1 MNFNKKQKIIKPLYV
16 KIFLIVV
23 LIFGIV
29 GILTNILNANKES
42 IQSAVQSA
50 GIWGP
55 GILFFARGISI
66 IIPALPSS
74 IFSVIA
80 GGALGFKSGY
90 LTIVLADFI
99 CCQIA
104 FFIARKYGR
113 LPVRKIVGLKAME
126 RIESFNQNQLE
137 ENFFLMTGL
146 LMTGLFDFL
155 SYSIGLG
162 GTRWKTF
169 TPALII
175 SLLTSDSIL
184 VAVGAG
190 ISEGKNLLLGG
201 ALLGMFALATIS
213 GLIKCKKPIW
223 LINWCRNIWGYQSR
237 FRYSL
242 TKWKF
247 HKK

>member
-1 MNFNKKQKIIKPLYV
+1 MNIFKKQKLIKPFYI

-23 LIFGIV
+23 LIFGII
-29 GILTNILNANKES
+29 GILTNFLNANKES
-42 IQSAVQSA
+42 IQSVVQSA

-55 GILFFARGISI
+55 GILFVARGISI

-113 LPVRKIVGLKAME
+113 LPVRKIVGRKAME

-162 GTRWKTF
+162 GTRWRTF

-175 SLLTSDSIL
+175 SLLISDSIL
-184 VAVGAG
+184 VAVGSG

-201 ALLGMFALATIS
+201 ALLGMFVLATIS
-213 GLIKCKKPIW
+213 GLTKGKKNIRF
-223 LINWCRNIWGYQSR
+223 INWYGNVGNYRSS
-237 FRYSL
+237 FLSSL
-242 TKWKF
+242 TKGKS